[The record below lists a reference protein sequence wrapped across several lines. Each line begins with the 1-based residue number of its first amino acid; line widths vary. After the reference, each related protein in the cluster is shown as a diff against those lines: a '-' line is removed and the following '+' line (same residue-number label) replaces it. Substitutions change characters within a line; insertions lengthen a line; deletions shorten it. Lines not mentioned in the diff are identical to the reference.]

1 MTFLLFFSQD
11 SDQQVRVEC
20 QLTFDTIG
28 TRMKKNL
35 APHLKALLPI
45 WLMSQCD
52 SYAPAASKAKALYE
66 KLFPGDN
73 RRAEVVYFARNEILT
88 TLTDEINQCSDVLK
102 DRLILKKTTTSFDQ
116 MRIRFFIGKKM
127 KWKLMM
133 HMNDV

>member
-1 MTFLLFFSQD
+1 
-11 SDQQVRVEC
+11 
-20 QLTFDTIG
+20 
-28 TRMKKNL
+28 MKKNL
-35 APHLKALLPI
+35 APHLKTLLPI

-52 SYAPAASKAKALYE
+52 SYAPAASKAKSLYE

-102 DRLILKKTTTSFDQ
+102 DRLILNKKTSSHQ
-116 MRIRFFIGKKM
+116 MRIRFFLVEKKM